1 MEVPN
6 EETFEGLDLKSL
18 KIDQVRSYLSCEH
31 EIRGL
36 FWPSFFRLARQ
47 YGNTGCRV
55 FKWGYKI
62 RKIFA

>member
-55 FKWGYKI
+55 FKRGI
-62 RKIFA
+62 QN